1 MATTTTNYGLTK
13 PEGSDFYD
21 IGVQNDNMDIIDK
34 QMKANAKDIA
44 QLNSELLHY
53 SQINFSNL
61 EIQPNTDKFIGI
73 DIPSGYTLVSA
84 LASITGEY
92 HSWVI
97 DHLDTE
103 TNWYYFHNTS
113 SVTIKLSG
121 IITLLLKKNQ

>member
-1 MATTTTNYGLTK
+1 MAYTK
-13 PEGSDFYD
+13 KTWVKGNTPLSAENFNHMEQGIAD
-21 IGVQNDNMDIIDK
+21 
-34 QMKANAKDIA
+34 AHTDIA